1 MISCDDGEN
10 TTLSDADDPYVGVK
24 CVILREQQI
33 GRIGLSCRSEGRQ
46 RTGVRSR
53 GSGLASVVT
62 LTTPCRANP
71 LMEGV
76 PEPSSELEE
85 KLTID
90 GSAHQAWNPGED
102 KVARGESPRQ
112 DATSPHVSLRQAARP
127 VIVAH
132 GILSKQ
138 RLVASALAEE
148 AEALLDLTENLLRKL
163 GWVHLLSTGFAQP
176 VAAPAQTDQADRLVE
191 AYAHVGMSW
200 ALVVSSVTKLA
211 ELLIDECDWS
221 TAHLLAELVAESGEA
236 TIAKHIETLI
246 GDARNVRFSAELAA
260 IRAHPG
266 MTAAEVRE
274 VVARL
279 SELPKHP
286 QRKSAII
293 ARRMYLISSVY
304 EVASQ
309 SKVESA
315 ITLANTLYGRG
326 DTLQKHT
333 SLEDHSDYKLPEE
346 TLFAEILTI
355 LQLCEG

>member
-1 MISCDDGEN
+1 
-10 TTLSDADDPYVGVK
+10 
-24 CVILREQQI
+24 
-33 GRIGLSCRSEGRQ
+33 
-46 RTGVRSR
+46 
-53 GSGLASVVT
+53 
-62 LTTPCRANP
+62 
-71 LMEGV
+71 
-76 PEPSSELEE
+76 
-85 KLTID
+85 
-90 GSAHQAWNPGED
+90 
-102 KVARGESPRQ
+102 
-112 DATSPHVSLRQAARP
+112 
-127 VIVAH
+127 
-132 GILSKQ
+132 
-138 RLVASALAEE
+138 
-148 AEALLDLTENLLRKL
+148 
-163 GWVHLLSTGFAQP
+163 
-176 VAAPAQTDQADRLVE
+176 
-191 AYAHVGMSW
+191 MSW